1 MPTLPDFLFTSTV
14 LPGPG
19 TPYFG
24 ELTRRCRGTR
34 RRTTATSCA
43 LIDVRIADVALKSGV
58 AVDYLQ
64 NNQNVFLPKEVNEW

>member
-1 MPTLPDFLFTSTV
+1 M

-24 ELTRRCRGTR
+24 ELTRRYESTR
-34 RRTTATSCA
+34 EKNDSYKLRTSFDLTYE
-43 LIDVRIADVALKSGV
+43 IADGLALKSGV

-64 NNQNVFLPKEVNEW
+64 NNQNVFLPKEVNEYGKIL